1 MEEELIL
8 FEEGERTPS
17 ALDELPGSLAAMSGP
32 ESPTVDPETVRQA
45 AAGDRE
51 AFTALFYQ
59 TYRYAFTLISPH
71 LQREEDVRDALQE
84 TYTQVWAGLPRLREP
99 TAFLGWLKTIA
110 RVCAV
115 RLYNRQKRET
125 LVADP
130 AVGEGFLTDE
140 PVGDTVLDIRAVLNT
155 LPEEQ
160 ARLLV
165 LVYYDGMSLSDIA
178 KM

>member
-1 MEEELIL
+1 M
-8 FEEGERTPS
+8 
-17 ALDELPGSLAAMSGP
+17 
-32 ESPTVDPETVRQA
+32 
-45 AAGDRE
+45 
-51 AFTALFYQ
+51 
-59 TYRYAFTLISPH
+59 
-71 LQREEDVRDALQE
+71 
-84 TYTQVWAGLPRLREP
+84 PRLREP